1 MQDNQQFQLTEL
13 KARLF
18 DAQEDIKLLNSV
30 LQQVSQ
36 ITQFE
41 GNTLDDLLA
50 HLTSIMAKAQET
62 NTEESGE

>member
-18 DAQEDIKLLNSV
+18 DAQE
-30 LQQVSQ
+30 
-36 ITQFE
+36 
-41 GNTLDDLLA
+41 
-50 HLTSIMAKAQET
+50 T